1 MKLNGDSIE
10 MSTPPAMK
18 FDMRLM
24 TLPTTLDP
32 ASMSWLERPWRAC
45 MTSAMLCALGA
56 TLRMRLPKG

>member
-1 MKLNGDSIE
+1 

-32 ASMSWLERPWRAC
+32 ASISWLERPWRAN
-45 MTSAMLCALGA
+45 MTSAMLCALGGDQ
-56 TLRMRLPKG
+56 RIRLPKG